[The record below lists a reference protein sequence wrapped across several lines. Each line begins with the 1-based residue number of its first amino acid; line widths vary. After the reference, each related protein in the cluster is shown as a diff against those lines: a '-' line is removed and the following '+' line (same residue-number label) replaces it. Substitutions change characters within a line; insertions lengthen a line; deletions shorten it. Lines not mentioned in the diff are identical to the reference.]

1 MFKIINLLNYRE
13 KNKFFL
19 FILLSIFASLIET
32 FSISIIIPIVSKI
45 LEFNDTNH
53 QQYFGQNFINNLNL
67 NINEFVIYTLIF
79 VFALYLLK
87 NLFLCFYYYFLAN
100 LSHNINLYFSNKLYK
115 SYLSRNYIS
124 HIAGNTSEIVRNLS
138 SESKNVSSYMM
149 SLLNIISDVTITFFI
164 CLFLVYINPLG
175 AIFTILL
182 ITMLG
187 FFYFKISSSFISN
200 WAKIR
205 LSSEGKKIKNIQ
217 ETFKNIKEIIIR
229 DKKELFYQRFYEHN
243 KSSIITA
250 KKISFLQSLP
260 RLWLEIFALI
270 GVLSLFVINLIL
282 GKTYTEILVIFAVF
296 AFAIYRLMP
305 ISSRIIQSIHGIK
318 FYRVSVDLITKE
330 VSTIT
335 KIKDQN
341 DLKKINNFHS
351 IEFKDVGFKYDAK
364 NSEKIIFKNLNLKIM
379 ANQFIGIKGVSG
391 SGKST
396 FIDLF
401 TNLIQPNK
409 GKIIINEDLNIEDL
423 GVNWRT
429 KIGYVTQESFL
440 IDDTIKNNITFGE
453 KSDESKIKKAIKF
466 SLLEKDIAMMKNG
479 LDTRVGENGNNLSG
493 GQIQR
498 LMLARCIYN
507 DRQILIFDEPTSS
520 LDKKN
525 ERNFLEYLNT
535 LKGKYTII
543 LISHDDKHFKYCN
556 KILEVKNQTLH
567 EKHNKKI

>member
-1 MFKIINLLNYRE
+1 MFKIINLLNYKE

-53 QQYFGQNFINNLNL
+53 QQYFGQNFIDDLNL
-67 NINEFVIYTLIF
+67 DINEFIIYTLIF
-79 VFALYLLK
+79 IFALYLLK

-115 SYLSRNYIS
+115 SYLSRNYIF
-124 HIAGNTSEIVRNLS
+124 HITGNTSEIVRNLS
-138 SESKNVSSYMM
+138 SESKNISSYMM
-149 SLLNIISDVTITFFI
+149 SLLNIISDVTMTFFI

-175 AIFTILL
+175 AIFTIIL

-187 FFYFKISSSFISN
+187 VFYFKISSSFISN

-205 LSSEGKKIKNIQ
+205 ISSEGKKIQNIQ

-229 DKKELFYQRFYEHN
+229 DKKEFFYQKFYEHN
-243 KSSIITA
+243 KNSIITA
-250 KKISFLQSLP
+250 KNISFLQSLP
-260 RLWLEIFALI
+260 RLWLEIFVLVGI
-270 GVLSLFVINLIL
+270 LSLFLINLIL
-282 GKTYTEILVIFAVF
+282 GKTYSEILVIFAVF

-318 FYRVSVDLITKE
+318 FYRVSVELITKE
-330 VSTIT
+330 ISTIK
-335 KIKDQN
+335 KIKDEH
-341 DLKKINNFHS
+341 DLKRLNNFHS
-351 IEFKDVGFKYDAK
+351 IEFKDVSFKYDTK
-364 NSEKIIFKNLNLKIM
+364 NSEKIIFKDLNLKIM
-379 ANQFIGIKGVSG
+379 ANQFIGIKGISG

-401 TNLIQPNK
+401 TNLIQPDN

-423 GVNWRT
+423 GVNWRK
-429 KIGYVTQESFL
+429 KIGYVTQQSFL

-453 KSDESKIKKAIKF
+453 KLDESKIKKVIKF
-466 SLLEKDIAMMKNG
+466 SFLEKDIEMMKIG

-498 LMLARCIYN
+498 LMLARSIYN
-507 DRQILIFDEPTSS
+507 DRQILILDEPTSS

-525 ERNFLEYLNT
+525 ENDFFEYLNT
-535 LKGKYTII
+535 LKSKYTII
-543 LISHDDKHFKYCN
+543 LISHEDKHFRNCD
-556 KILEVKNQTLH
+556 KIFEVNNYSMK
-567 EKHNKKI
+567 EK

>member
-19 FILLSIFASLIET
+19 FILLSILASLIET

-45 LEFNDTNH
+45 LEFNDANH
-53 QQYFGQNFINNLNL
+53 QQYFGQNFIDNLNL
-67 NINEFVIYTLIF
+67 DINDFIFYTLIF

-115 SYLSRNYIS
+115 SYLSRNYIF
-124 HIAGNTSEIVRNLS
+124 HTAGNTSEIVRNLS

-149 SLLNIISDVTITFFI
+149 SLLNIISDVTISFFI
-164 CLFLVYINPLG
+164 CLFLIYINPLG

-182 ITMLG
+182 ITILG

-205 LSSEGKKIKNIQ
+205 LFSDGKKIKNIQ

-229 DKKELFYQRFYEHN
+229 DKKELFFQEFYKHN
-243 KSSIITA
+243 KNSINTA

-270 GVLSLFVINLIL
+270 GIFSLFLINLNL
-282 GKTYTEILVIFAVF
+282 GKTYSEILVIFAVF

-318 FYRVSVDLITKE
+318 FYRVSVDLIANE
-330 VSTIT
+330 VSMIP
-335 KIKDQN
+335 KIKEN
-341 DLKKINNFHS
+341 NNFKKFDNFHTIDFKNIS
-351 IEFKDVGFKYDAK
+351 FKYSTKNNEKIVFKD
-364 NSEKIIFKNLNLKIM
+364 LNLKII
-379 ANQFIGIKGVSG
+379 ANQFIGIKGISG

-396 FIDLF
+396 FFDLF
-401 TNLIQPNK
+401 TNLIQPNT
-409 GKIIINEDLNIEDL
+409 GEIIINENLNILDL

-429 KIGYVTQESFL
+429 KIGYVTQQSFL
-440 IDDTIKNNITFGE
+440 IDDTIRNNITFGE
-453 KSDESKIKKAIKF
+453 KTDESKIKKAIKF
-466 SLLEKDIAMMKNG
+466 SLLEKDIEVMNMG

-498 LMLARCIYN
+498 LMLARSIYN

-525 ERNFLEYLNT
+525 EEKFIEYLHY
-535 LKGKYTII
+535 LKNKFTII
-543 LISHDDKHFKYCN
+543 LISHNDKNFRYCD
-556 KILEVKNQTLH
+556 KIFEVNNYTLI
-567 EKHNKKI
+567 EK